1 MEGLCHPNIVSL
13 LWHARDKHNWPY
25 MVLELMDGD
34 LSSFMEE
41 RMVECETVG
50 DSPFSILEAVHMM
63 LQVGEGMRFLHDKG
77 IVHRDLKSGN
87 ILVKHVKA
95 TEVGTVSYVHV
106 KVADFGLSRTKEKS
120 KTYSN
125 QTVNQGTTRWMA
137 PEMMRIVNDDG
148 HGEFQGEGELRY
160 PFKVDVYS
168 FAMVCFEILTGDMPF
183 PNLTPNEVKK
193 KVLDGERPQIPD
205 HCPERLRSLIE
216 ACWRRE
222 PEERPRFGVI
232 CDELRHIKCA
242 YLMSGNRS
250 LLIEAL
256 NINVL

>member
-1 MEGLCHPNIVSL
+1 
-13 LWHARDKHNWPY
+13 

-34 LSSFMEE
+34 LTSFLEE
-41 RMVECETVG
+41 RMVECETIR
-50 DSPFSILEAVHMM
+50 DCPFSISEAVHMM
-63 LQVGEGMRFLHDKG
+63 LQVAEGMLFLHEKG

-95 TEVGTVSYVHV
+95 TEVGSMSFVHV
-106 KVADFGLSRTKEKS
+106 KVGDFGLSRTKEKS

-125 QTVNQGTTRWMA
+125 QTVNQGTTRWTA
-137 PEMMRIVNDDG
+137 PEMTRIKNDDG
-148 HGEFQGEGELRY
+148 HVELQAEGELKY

-168 FAMVCFEILTGDMPF
+168 FAMVCLEILTGEIPF
-183 PNLTPNEVKK
+183 GSLSPNEVKM

-205 HCPERLRSLIE
+205 HCPRRLSSLIE

-222 PEERPRFGVI
+222 PEERPRFGYI
-232 CDELRHIKCA
+232 CDELRHMKCA
-242 YLMSGNRS
+242 YLMSRNII
-250 LLIEAL
+250 LFIEAL